1 MSTLVPCASGAR
13 VEGTASEDA
22 PLRVL
27 NYSEAHTVV
36 LYDVVHNVTV
46 CAESVVINVFTTA
59 RHLRGAQTHRFDNYY
74 QLRKRPL

>member
-13 VEGTASEDA
+13 VAGKASDA
-22 PLRVL
+22 PLRIL